1 MFLEADMLKTILVVA
16 ATAVLVFGAGVWTRS
31 TVAPS
36 RSVEANGAL
45 HPRQQFPRT
54 KIHPK
59 VKPDDL
65 PVEYLPLLA
74 GGYGFRL

>member
-16 ATAVLVFGAGVWTRS
+16 ATAVLVFGAGVRTRS

-54 KIHPK
+54 KMHPK

>member
-16 ATAVLVFGAGVWTRS
+16 ATAVPAFGAGVWTGS
-31 TVAPS
+31 TVAPN

-45 HPRQQFPRT
+45 QPRQQSPLT
-54 KIHPK
+54 KMHPK

-65 PVEYLPLLA
+65 PAEYVPLLA
-74 GGYGFRL
+74 GGYGFGL

>member
-45 HPRQQFPRT
+45 QPRQQFSLA
-54 KIHPK
+54 KMHPK
-59 VKPDDL
+59 VKPEDL
-65 PVEYLPLLA
+65 PAEYVPLLA
-74 GGYGFRL
+74 GGYGFGL

>member
-1 MFLEADMLKTILVVA
+1 M
-16 ATAVLVFGAGVWTRS
+16 
-31 TVAPS
+31 APS

-45 HPRQQFPRT
+45 HPRQQFHRT
-54 KIHPK
+54 KMHPK
-59 VKPDDL
+59 VKRDDL